1 MADGEDGFGGGD
13 EGGGELGEL
22 PEAGHDGEGGGAV
35 FEKDFGCGGA
45 GAKGKGVGDGFGT
58 HGGALEGGVLAAGAA
73 KRVEW
78 AGKALGGA
86 GEADGCAELHHG
98 LVEVAGQGG
107 MEEGGGEGVDGAGE
121 GGLVGGVGRAEAG
134 EALDDALDVA
144 VYDGDGLV
152 VSDGGNGGG
161 GVEPDAGEG
170 AEACGGGGKD
180 AGVVLGDGLG
190 GGVHHAG
197 ATVVAEAAPE
207 GEDGGLGR
215 GGEGVDGG
223 EGGEEGLVFVEDG
236 GDAGLL
242 EHDFRDPDGVGV
254 AGGAPGEVAAVEVE
268 PGEERLT
275 EEREVGWG
283 GEGAAHGSIVDAG
296 DWWVFRLW
304 KLTVG
309 K

>member
-1 MADGEDGFGGGD
+1 MALLDIGSD
-13 EGGGELGEL
+13 E
-22 PEAGHDGEGGGAV
+22 
-35 FEKDFGCGGA
+35 
-45 GAKGKGVGDGFGT
+45 T
-58 HGGALEGGVLAAGAA
+58 
-73 KRVEW
+73 
-78 AGKALGGA
+78 
-86 GEADGCAELHHG
+86 
-98 LVEVAGQGG
+98 
-107 MEEGGGEGVDGAGE
+107 
-121 GGLVGGVGRAEAG
+121 
-134 EALDDALDVA
+134 
-144 VYDGDGLV
+144 
-152 VSDGGNGGG
+152 
-161 GVEPDAGEG
+161 GVEADAGEG
-170 AEACGGGGKD
+170 AELGGGGGED
-180 AGVVLGDGLG
+180 AGMVLDDGLG

-197 ATVVAEAAPE
+197 AAVVAEAAPE

-223 EGGEEGLVFVEDG
+223 ECGEEGLVFVEDG